1 MHKRG
6 RSVENAFGCCR
17 PVALSQHRL
26 APVGCGKRGAVV
38 SDLPSPR
45 AARLRPPSW
54 LDRRLLLGLLLVLTS
69 VVVGARVL
77 AGADTSVPVYAA
89 TRDLVAG
96 TALAD
101 SDLRVA
107 RVRLLAN
114 GDRYVSAAGSKPA
127 GYVLLRAVGRDELL
141 PRLALT
147 AAAAAVPVRLVALP
161 VRRNHLPPGLG
172 HGRAVDV
179 YLSRGTGKEANAAP
193 TLVLAGVPVDSVAE
207 RGSRLAAADETGVVL
222 RVPVAAVPAVVA
234 AAQAGT
240 IDLVLLPIDARS
252 APSPAPSSP

>member
-1 MHKRG
+1 M
-6 RSVENAFGCCR
+6 
-17 PVALSQHRL
+17 
-26 APVGCGKRGAVV
+26 

-45 AARLRPPSW
+45 AARLRSPSW
-54 LDRRLLLGLLLVLTS
+54 LDRRLLLGLLLVFTS

-107 RVRLLAN
+107 RVRLFGN

-127 GYVLLRAVGRDELL
+127 GYVLVRAVGRDELL

-147 AAAAAVPVRLVALP
+147 ADAAATPVRLVTLP

-179 YLSRGTGKEANAAP
+179 YLSRSGGGSGSKAVAVAP
-193 TLVLAGVPVDSVAE
+193 SLVLAGVPVDSVAD

-222 RVPVAAVPAVVA
+222 RVPVASVAAVVA
-234 AAQAGT
+234 AAQTGA
-240 IDLVLLPIDARS
+240 IDLVLLPVDARAS
-252 APSPAPSSP
+252 PSPAPSSP

>member
-1 MHKRG
+1 
-6 RSVENAFGCCR
+6 
-17 PVALSQHRL
+17 
-26 APVGCGKRGAVV
+26 V

-77 AGADTSVPVYAA
+77 AGADSSVPVYVA

-96 TALAD
+96 TALAEG
-101 SDLRVA
+101 DLRVS
-107 RVRLLAN
+107 RVRLFGN
-114 GDRYVSAAGSKPA
+114 GDRYVSAAGSEPA

-147 AAAAAVPVRLVALP
+147 GAAAALPIRLVTVP

-172 HGRAVDV
+172 HGQAVDV
-179 YLSRGTGKEANAAP
+179 YLSRGTKDAPRPP
-193 TLVLAGVPVDSVAE
+193 TLVLAGVTVESVAD
-207 RGSRLAAADETGVVL
+207 RGGSRLAAAEETGVVL
-222 RVPVAAVPAVVA
+222 RVPVASVPTVVA
-234 AAQAGT
+234 AAQGGA
-240 IDLVLLPIDARS
+240 IDLVLVPRDARS
-252 APSPAPSSP
+252 PAPAPASSSP

>member
-1 MHKRG
+1 M
-6 RSVENAFGCCR
+6 
-17 PVALSQHRL
+17 
-26 APVGCGKRGAVV
+26 

-77 AGADTSVPVYAA
+77 AGADTSVPVYVA

-101 SDLRVA
+101 GDLRVA
-107 RVRLLAN
+107 RVRLFGNA
-114 GDRYVSAAGSKPA
+114 DRYVSAAGSKPA

-147 AAAAAVPVRLVALP
+147 ADAAAVRVRLVTLP

-179 YLSRGTGKEANAAP
+179 YLSRGGSSGSGTGREVAAAP
-193 TLVLAGVPVDSVAE
+193 TLVLSGVPVDSVAE
-207 RGSRLAAADETGVVL
+207 RSSRLAAGDETGVVL
-222 RVPVAAVPAVVA
+222 RVPEASVPAVVA
-234 AAQAGT
+234 AAQAGA
-240 IDLVLLPIDARS
+240 IDLVLVPVDTRPW
-252 APSPAPSSP
+252 PSPAPTSP